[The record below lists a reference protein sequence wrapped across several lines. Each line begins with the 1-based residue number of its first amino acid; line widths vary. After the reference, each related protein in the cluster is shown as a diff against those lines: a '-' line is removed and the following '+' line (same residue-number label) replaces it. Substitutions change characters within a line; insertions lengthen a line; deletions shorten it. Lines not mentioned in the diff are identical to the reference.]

1 MSSPPSSSPIP
12 EYALFD
18 SNAVAIAALFG
29 SPIAGTVLM
38 AANYRRL
45 KNDGSALAAILIGLA
60 VTAAAVALGYLIP
73 QGATAGAAIGLLMAT
88 RAAAK
93 SMQGPAVEEHVRQ
106 GGKLGSRWV
115 AFGVGLAGM
124 ALTFGSVLAVE
135 AQRRGPKVTI
145 GTKDEVYYS
154 GSASK
159 EEARA
164 LGAALKSSGYF
175 SDKGASVF
183 LSRGQGGTIVS
194 FVVQEGAWDKPEMV
208 SGFEEVGREI
218 APKVGGFPIKV
229 RLINSDRDVKKELTV
244 GKTIVG
250 SNDDIYYLGAA
261 TEAEAK
267 ALGEALKTA
276 HFFVGKGFTVLL
288 AKGDG
293 TSLSFVV
300 KEGFWENPAG
310 VADFER
316 IVRQSAPAVGGLPV
330 KLRLL
335 NPGLEMKKELTVQ

>member
-1 MSSPPSSSPIP
+1 MSSPSLSAPVPD
-12 EYALFD
+12 YTLFD
-18 SNAVAIAALFG
+18 STAVTIAALLG
-29 SPIAGTVLM
+29 SPIAGTALM
-38 AANYRRL
+38 AVNYRRL
-45 KNDGSALAAILIGLA
+45 KNESGALTAVLIGLA
-60 VTAAAVALGYLIP
+60 VTAAAVAAGYLIP
-73 QGATAGAAIGLLMAT
+73 QGAAGGVAIALVMAIRT
-88 RAAAK
+88 AAK
-93 SMQGPAVEEHVRQ
+93 TMQGPAVEEHVRQ
-106 GGKLGSRWV
+106 GGMLGSRWV
-115 AFGVGLAGM
+115 ATGIGLVGM
-124 ALTFGSVLAVE
+124 ALTFGAVFGVE
-135 AQRRGPKVTI
+135 ALRRGPKVTI

-164 LGAALKSSGYF
+164 LGDALKSSGYF
-175 SDKGASVF
+175 SDKGTSVF
-183 LSRGQGGTIVS
+183 LSKSQGGVIVS

-208 SGFEEVGREI
+208 SGFAEVGREI

-250 SNDDIYYLGAA
+250 SNDEIYYLGSA

-276 HFFVGKGFTVLL
+276 GFFIGKGFTVLL
-288 AKGDG
+288 YKGGG

-300 KEGFWENPAG
+300 KEGFWDNPAG

-316 IVRQSAPAVGGLPV
+316 IVRQSAASVGGLPV

-335 NPGLEMKKELTVQ
+335 NPGLEMKKEETVQ